1 VATDS
6 YGNADDGVKDGT
18 ARSALVVAVLLALAG
33 CTLIG
38 GKPEHP
44 AVTYD
49 LRRPP
54 TRTDVG
60 IPDGEKV
67 VVDEANE
74 GYPVTLLL
82 PEGRRLKTK
91 VNLVTF
97 DSFGAGTDAT
107 HADPTGADLHTAR
120 VSLDDAAAVMAAS
133 LRQLGSSGAAADQ
146 WVERARSA
154 TGTATVRSE
163 NIPTR
168 LGYLAVRLQ
177 GRYSPLDERASVAYT
192 LDFAADG

>member
-1 VATDS
+1 MATDS
-6 YGNADDGVKDGT
+6 YGNADNGVKDGK

-54 TRTDVG
+54 TCADVG
-60 IPDGEKV
+60 IPAGEKV
-67 VVDEANE
+67 VVDEAND
-74 GYPVTLLL
+74 GCPVTLLL

-97 DSFGAGTDAT
+97 DSFSADTDAT

-120 VSLDDAAAVMAAS
+120 VSLDDAAAV
-133 LRQLGSSGAAADQ
+133 
-146 WVERARSA
+146 
-154 TGTATVRSE
+154 RSE

-168 LGYLAVRLQ
+168 LGYLTVRLQ

-192 LDFAADG
+192 LDFVADG

>member
-97 DSFGAGTDAT
+97 DSY
-107 HADPTGADLHTAR
+107 
-120 VSLDDAAAVMAAS
+120 
-133 LRQLGSSGAAADQ
+133 GAAADQ

-168 LGYLAVRLQ
+168 LGYLTVRLQ
-177 GRYSPLDERASVAYT
+177 GRYSTLDERASVAYT

>member
-1 VATDS
+1 MATDS
-6 YGNADDGVKDGT
+6 YGNADDGVKDGK

-54 TRTDVG
+54 TRADVG

-67 VVDEANE
+67 VVDEAND
-74 GYPVTLLL
+74 GCPVTLLL

-97 DSFGAGTDAT
+97 DSFG
-107 HADPTGADLHTAR
+107 
-120 VSLDDAAAVMAAS
+120 
-133 LRQLGSSGAAADQ
+133 
-146 WVERARSA
+146 
-154 TGTATVRSE
+154 
-163 NIPTR
+163 
-168 LGYLAVRLQ
+168 GYLTVRLQ

-192 LDFAADG
+192 LDFVADG